1 MDTTGEIT
9 VAIPSYNYAQ
19 YLTEAVMSAV
29 EQEGVKLDV
38 VIVDNASTDGSLHLA
53 RELAEQH
60 DCVRVVA
67 HPDNQGIVSSFNR
80 CLDEVRGEYS
90 VMLSADDCLAPGS
103 LLRSARFMRAN
114 ANVGLVYG
122 PIVHFSSLSDLT
134 PRQVTGRAREAIVY
148 PGHDWIDRRCHV
160 GTNPIRA
167 PEAFVRTAA
176 RRKVGKYDPSFP
188 FTFDLHMWLRL
199 ALISDVGYLPGPAQ
213 AFYRVHNLNF
223 PRRHASAHRCPT
235 SSSTGRSS
243 HRSSIS
249 SMAQRRHNSGAR
261 SHVRHDLE
269 TGPLGSRACLRRATR
284 LAEGRGGRRPARY
297 GPPSLGRGLVEPRG
311 TELERAPADRPPVG
325 TFLPAIRH
333 ATRCGAAPGVTSTT
347 SGTFALAYRHA
358 PRATAGAPWDDLG

>member
-223 PRRHASAHRCPT
+223 AKARFGTPLPDLEQHWAVFASFFDQLDGTAEAQQWREVTRATISKRARWAAARAYAAPPGSPKAEEVDDLLAMARRVSGEDLSNLEALNWNVHRRI
-235 SSSTGRSS
+235 GR
-243 HRSSIS
+243 RWARFYPPFV
-249 SMAQRRHNSGAR
+249 MRLAARGAR
-261 SHVRHDLE
+261 RYVYDKRHVR
-269 TGPLGSRACLRRATR
+269 TG
-284 LAEGRGGRRPARY
+284 
-297 GPPSLGRGLVEPRG
+297 V
-311 TELERAPADRPPVG
+311 
-325 TFLPAIRH
+325 
-333 ATRCGAAPGVTSTT
+333 
-347 SGTFALAYRHA
+347 
-358 PRATAGAPWDDLG
+358 